1 MTLKVFEAFAGIG
14 TQTMALKRLNIDFE
28 IVGISEIDNFA
39 VDSYANIHCK
49 NIQVKEKSI
58 EEMKDY
64 LKKINFPLDNKGQLK
79 KLNNT
84 KIKEC
89 YKNCIKS
96 KNFGDIS
103 KINADELS
111 DIDLFTYSFP
121 CQSISFAGLSKGLR
135 RGSGTR
141 SSLLWECEKII
152 EGKRPKYLLMENVKA
167 LVSKNFKSD
176 FENWLKILESYGY
189 TNYWQ
194 VLNAKDYG
202 VPQNRERVFCVS
214 ILGDHEP
221 YVFPDKKESTL
232 RLRDILE
239 EHKDVEYKYYLKQKH
254 IDRIVFNNKK
264 DPNEDIN
271 RIVLLGNAPRKD
283 GTRSDNLKILSK
295 NGVCATLTTMAGG
308 DTIPNIIAS
317 VDIDNTGTLTYKGQE
332 NLKIRRLT
340 PKECWRLM
348 GVSDKDFEA
357 AERVNSNSQLYKQ
370 AGNAIVVDVLS
381 AIFKNMDL

>member
-14 TQTMALKRLNIDFE
+14 TQAMALKRLNIDFE

-49 NIQVKEKSI
+49 NIQVKEKTI
-58 EEMKDY
+58 DEMKNY
-64 LKKINFPLDNKGQLK
+64 LKKINFPLNNKGQLK

-89 YKNCIKS
+89 YKNCVKS

-103 KINADELS
+103 KINVDELP

-121 CQSISFAGLSKGLR
+121 CQSISFAGLAKGLKK
-135 RGSGTR
+135 GSGTR

-167 LVSKNFKSD
+167 LVGKNFKTD

-214 ILGDHEP
+214 ILGDHEQ
-221 YVFPDKKESTL
+221 YVFPDKKESSL

-254 IDRIVFNNKK
+254 IDRIVFNNAK
-264 DPNEDIN
+264 DPDEDIN

-283 GTRSDNLKILSK
+283 GTRSDNLRVLSQ

-308 DTIPNIIAS
+308 DTIPNIIVD

-348 GVSDKDFEA
+348 GVSDEDFEA

-370 AGNAIVVDVLS
+370 SGNAIVVDVLE
-381 AIFKNMDL
+381 AIFKNVDL